1 MAAPLAKSPPPGF
14 AANLRQAHAALR
26 AGQALRAEG
35 WLRSLE
41 AQCPG
46 EVNCL
51 WLIGAALLDQESIA
65 LLERVLASAPEFAEA
80 RVDLARAYRRAG
92 RTAESR
98 AEVRRVLE
106 KAPRHHRAWLA
117 YGDTLVDLGLY
128 AEARIAF
135 ERARVT
141 EPARPRVEEATAAL
155 VADDRKRAEQLFRE
169 ILQQDAGHVAALCG
183 LAALSLAADVPHDA
197 ERLLRHALKQ
207 SAHVP
212 LAYRGLGPA
221 LLAMG
226 RVEEAHAAAR
236 QLLQIEPENPQT
248 WVTVA
253 SVAVRF

>member
-51 WLIGAALLDQESIA
+51 WLIGAALLDQERIEQSIA

-98 AEVRRVLE
+98 GTVARAARRAGRPAESRAEVRRVLE
-106 KAPRHHRAWLA
+106 QAPRHHRAWLA
-117 YGDTLVDLGLY
+117 YGDTLVDLG
-128 AEARIAF
+128 
-135 ERARVT
+135 
-141 EPARPRVEEATAAL
+141 
-155 VADDRKRAEQLFRE
+155 
-169 ILQQDAGHVAALCG
+169 
-183 LAALSLAADVPHDA
+183 
-197 ERLLRHALKQ
+197 
-207 SAHVP
+207 
-212 LAYRGLGPA
+212 
-221 LLAMG
+221 
-226 RVEEAHAAAR
+226 
-236 QLLQIEPENPQT
+236 
-248 WVTVA
+248 
-253 SVAVRF
+253 